1 MPLKDGLNRN
11 FSWYGKY
18 KLLNK
23 KHISIS
29 SIKKMSQCSS
39 VDRECSI
46 CKAKNFSNNYKI
58 ENFLFLMLQRS
69 NLDKPF
75 PVLFISPHRIF
86 WSVPS
91 SPRRTHISWSPDKI
105 ISLKIKYTC
114 LLLKNG
120 ASLSNEVSFQ
130 NHIPFYWPINR
141 QNTFKWNSYIITNN
155 LHNRSTQITV
165 WNSNSTNYNWNI
177 TS

>member
-120 ASLSNEVSFQ
+120 ASLSNEVSLSKSYSFLLTNLMQ
-130 NHIPFYWPINR
+130 CSEATTLIIILRFNKPLKYLQMIP
-141 QNTFKWNSYIITNN
+141 
-155 LHNRSTQITV
+155 LC
-165 WNSNSTNYNWNI
+165 YN
-177 TS
+177 

>member
-1 MPLKDGLNRN
+1 MYIYYQFYSIQVYIIFIGTSIRYLGKNCLLKYFRNFMPLKDGLNRN

-130 NHIPFYWPINR
+130 NHIPFYWPI
-141 QNTFKWNSYIITNN
+141 
-155 LHNRSTQITV
+155 
-165 WNSNSTNYNWNI
+165 
-177 TS
+177 

>member
-91 SPRRTHISWSPDKI
+91 SPRRTHISWSPDQI
-105 ISLKIKYTC
+105 ISLSQDQVYFAYSWKMVQVYHFWSQPSFHISFYRAIKRKI
-114 LLLKNG
+114 
-120 ASLSNEVSFQ
+120 LS
-130 NHIPFYWPINR
+130 W
-141 QNTFKWNSYIITNN
+141 
-155 LHNRSTQITV
+155 
-165 WNSNSTNYNWNI
+165 
-177 TS
+177 